1 MSWGH
6 AALELEPDADERA
19 IKRAY
24 ARRLRSTRP
33 DEDPAAFQQLHEAYQ
48 AALAWAQYR
57 AQWDDQGDGDDGHA
71 GGEDSAGDAIDVATG
86 QVETQHDPVREVDSG
101 MAPPSLPPQRPA
113 TPLTETVERPLDV
126 VAFAHRVVA
135 AAAEGPPLE
144 FERWLHLRPE
154 LWSLHDK
161 PRVGDAVL
169 ELLLNIDAPIRME
182 NFDALSRCFSWDEIG
197 SGLDPHVANGC
208 RQRLHRYWV
217 VQPANTAW
225 LAYFLHRPDAAV
237 SAAQAKVQLAW
248 LTRPWHRLRSLLT
261 ASIPGRV
268 PVMRRMLTQ
277 LGITEVGQAPPPLRP
292 AQVDFWLDLT
302 RRDQINATK
311 VQLVALRSLVCALA
325 WLAVVGTIAVF
336 DTPTHPT
343 GPNHLVDFVGYG
355 ALTILL
361 GGMLVLPLRR
371 LMDWQSAPEAPQQR
385 AKYLRLLLIPALL
398 IVSLVIIHGFD
409 QRVAGTLLA
418 VPTLLLAVVRWWRRG
433 NYELHF
439 NGWLLLALWPLV
451 KLAGLAIVIGEIS
464 LAMALLLWAI
474 DAVKQVGRR

>member
-57 AQWDDQGDGDDGHA
+57 AQWDDEGDEDEGHP
-71 GGEDSAGDAIDVATG
+71 GGEDRAEDAIHIAPA

-101 MAPPSLPPQRPA
+101 VASPSLPPQRPA
-113 TPLTETVERPLDV
+113 TPLTETVEPPLDV
-126 VAFAHRVVA
+126 ATFAQRVVA

-154 LWSLHDK
+154 LWSLRDK
-161 PRVGDAVL
+161 PRVGDTVL
-169 ELLLNIDAPIRME
+169 ELLLNLDAPIRME

-197 SGLDPHVANGC
+197 SGLDPHLANEC

-225 LAYFLHRPDAAV
+225 LAYFLHRPGAAV
-237 SAAQAKVQLAW
+237 SEAQAQVRLAW
-248 LTRPWHRLRSLLT
+248 LTRPWHRFRSLLT
-261 ASIPGRV
+261 ASVPGRV
-268 PVMRRMLTQ
+268 PVMRRMLAQ
-277 LGITEVGQAPPPLRP
+277 LGITEAGQAPPPLQP
-292 AQVDFWLDLT
+292 AQVGFWLDLAQ
-302 RRDQINATK
+302 RDQINTTK
-311 VQLVALRSLVCALA
+311 VQVAALRSLVCALA
-325 WLAVVGTIAVF
+325 WWMLIFGLDVF
-336 DTPTHPT
+336 VPSPRPAT
-343 GPNHLVDFVGYG
+343 GPHHMLNIAFGG
-355 ALTILL
+355 ALTILV

-371 LMDWQSAPEAPQQR
+371 LMDWQSAPETPQQR
-385 AKYLRLLLIPALL
+385 AKYLRLLLIPALV

-418 VPTLLLAVVRWWRRG
+418 VPTL
-433 NYELHF
+433 
-439 NGWLLLALWPLV
+439 
-451 KLAGLAIVIGEIS
+451 
-464 LAMALLLWAI
+464 
-474 DAVKQVGRR
+474 

>member
-24 ARRLRSTRP
+24 AKRLRSTRP
-33 DEDPAAFQQLHEAYQ
+33 DEDPAGFQQLHEAYQ
-48 AALAWAQYR
+48 AALAWSQYR
-57 AQWDDQGDGDDGHA
+57 AQWDDEGDEDDEHI
-71 GGEDSAGDAIDVATG
+71 GGEDSAEDAIRFVPE
-86 QVETQHDPVREVDSG
+86 QVETQHDPVLEVDSG
-101 MAPPSLPPQRPA
+101 MASPSLPPQRPA
-113 TPLTETVERPLDV
+113 TPLTETVEPPLDV
-126 VAFAHRVVA
+126 ATFAHRVVA
-135 AAAEGPPLE
+135 AAVEGPPLE

-154 LWSLHDK
+154 LWSLRDK
-161 PRVGDAVL
+161 PRVGDTVL
-169 ELLLNIDAPIRME
+169 ELLLNLDAPIRME

-197 SGLDPHVANGC
+197 SGLDPHVANEC

-225 LAYFLHRPDAAV
+225 LAYFLHRPDAPV
-237 SAAQAKVQLAW
+237 TAAQAQVRLAW

-261 ASIPGRV
+261 ASVPGRV

-277 LGITEVGQAPPPLRP
+277 LGIAEVGQAPPPLQP
-292 AQVDFWLDLT
+292 AQVGFWLELT

-311 VQLVALRSLVCALA
+311 VQVAALRSLVCALA
-325 WLAVVGTIAVF
+325 WLAVFGTITVF

-343 GPNHLVDFVGYG
+343 GPNHMVDVVGYG
-355 ALTILL
+355 ALTILV

-385 AKYLRLLLIPALL
+385 AKYLRLLLIPALV

-439 NGWLLLALWPLV
+439 NGWLLLALWPVV
-451 KLAGLAIVIGEIS
+451 KLGGLAIMIGEIS
-464 LAMALLLWAI
+464 LAMALVMWAI
-474 DAVKQVGRR
+474 DAVKQAGRR